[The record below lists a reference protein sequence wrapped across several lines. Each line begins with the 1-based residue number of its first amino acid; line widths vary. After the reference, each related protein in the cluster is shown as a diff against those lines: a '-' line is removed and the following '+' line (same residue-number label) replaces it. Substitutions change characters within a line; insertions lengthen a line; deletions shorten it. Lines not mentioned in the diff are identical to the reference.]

1 VADTYLVV
9 VRVGEDKMAV
19 ELRPATAVLVLVAVL
34 VAGSFGSL
42 AVAEAGGAQGDAESS
57 LTVIPLENDD
67 RQLWLYTSRGLSFE
81 KATLAINV
89 VVYGDPDDVHRRL
102 LESDRGNWTD
112 TSEEE
117 QEVAPDENTNV
128 VNSTTIEWEVA
139 DGANRFAYLIDLQ
152 GGVWL
157 AEQYQVHDGTYLGS
171 RHHIRAYAPSDA
183 DSEWTAMQ
191 AHHEHWDWFM
201 GRHIVRSTAESQSY
215 VEQEFAAGGS
225 PDIARVPV
233 GAESDP
239 SFDRWLTI
247 VDFREDEEQSA
258 LAGLALVL
266 GIVGARRRGLRTT
279 LRERFPTR
287 EARTLFLAAG
297 IAAVLLFVRLWG
309 ITLEQSLD
317 IPPKVFVIA
326 LYPLLF
332 VGLPSTAYLLAR
344 PLDRSRAFAGAS
356 VGFIAGVLLDY
367 SYLGVTHLPLD
378 VLVHRGALAVALGLV
393 AVGNSRVERHD
404 SEGPDH
410 FRTGV
415 LLWLVATVLPM
426 LRHTPLPV

>member
-1 VADTYLVV
+1 
-9 VRVGEDKMAV
+9 MAV

-34 VAGSFGSL
+34 AAGSFGSL
-42 AVAEAGGAQGDAESS
+42 AVAEVGGTQGDAEST

-81 KATLAINV
+81 QATLPINV
-89 VVYGDPDDVHRRL
+89 VVYGDPEDVHRGL

-112 TSEEE
+112 TSEDE

-128 VNSTTIEWEVA
+128 VNPTTIEWEVA

-157 AEQYQVHDGTYLGS
+157 TEHYQVHDGRYLGS
-171 RHHIRAYAPSDA
+171 RHHIRAYAPSEA

-201 GRHIVRSTAESQSY
+201 GRHIVRSTTESQSY
-215 VEQEFAAGGS
+215 VEREFAAGGS
-225 PDIARVPV
+225 PDITRVPV
-233 GAESDP
+233 GADSDP
-239 SFDRWLTI
+239 SFDQWLTI
-247 VDFREDEEQSA
+247 VDFRADGAQSA
-258 LAGLALVL
+258 LAGLAFVL
-266 GIVGARRRGLRTT
+266 GLAGARRRGLSAT
-279 LRERFPTR
+279 LREHVPTR
-287 EARTLFLAAG
+287 DVRTLLLAAG
-297 IAAVLLFVRLWG
+297 VAVVLLFVRLG
-309 ITLEQSLD
+309 GLSLERSFD
-317 IPPKVFVIA
+317 VPPKVFAIA
-326 LYPLLF
+326 LYPVLF
-332 VGLPSTAYLLAR
+332 VGLPLAAYLLAR

-367 SYLGVTHLPLD
+367 SYLGVTQLPLD

-410 FRTGV
+410 LRTGV
-415 LLWLVATVLPM
+415 LLWLVATLLPL